1 MSIGSGIKNLRKNK
15 NISRKELAEKL
26 DIQYQTLANYEN
38 DNREPNSEILIKI
51 ANFFNVTIDS
61 ILGITYSQE
70 IYSLE
75 EKEHIK
81 KYRALK
87 DNGIKQIIDDLL
99 ELEYQRIQEQDN
111 ADNAI
116 YDDNGNRIT
125 SFQGYLNFKYQS
137 AKALYIDKVSAG
149 LGFFPVE
156 EDYQPIGSP
165 FTNADYAFQVD
176 GDSMLPKYQNGDM
189 IYVKKQCTLYDGE
202 IGVVVYNGKG
212 YLKQYYKDGADIS
225 LVSLN
230 EDYEDITITLD
241 DDTSFY
247 IVGKVVGYVPLK
259 EFM

>member
-111 ADNAI
+111 VDNAI

-125 SFQGYLNFKYQS
+125 SFQSYLNFKYQS

-156 EDYQPIGSP
+156 EDYQPVGSP
-165 FTNADYAFQVD
+165 FSNADYAFQVD

-189 IYVKKQCTLYDGE
+189 IYVKKQSRL
-202 IGVVVYNGKG
+202 YNGKG

-230 EDYEDITITLD
+230 EDYEDIIITLD